1 MVPLE
6 NESLEFDD
14 GSFTADIPR
23 KRLSELFHVTQDI
36 VSQVNP
42 HVAMMIGSDSGE
54 RFSLFRASFRAISS
68 DVLQRLRFLAKLNLL
83 PAMFG
88 SVSISTTGDMMMA
101 QRYTGDVTILPR
113 VGGPRAFLNSIQ
125 NPDRPQMRSFI
136 REGMKAANVALKM
149 AHKNVSLDE
158 VEDMQDD
165 LEDMLEEADEI
176 QQITQLYDFD
186 EVYRLNFPTAQ
197 LDMIPMSDLVSAM
210 SDAFKTFQPEEVFM
224 PHPADVHT
232 DHRFVFDA
240 VSACVKWFR
249 FPSVKRV
256 LAYETLSE
264 TDFSLGTDQ
273 AFRPNVFVDIENFLS
288 EKLRAIDIYASEVS
302 EFPFPRSHEAIQ
314 SLAKLRGAAS
324 GFKSA
329 EAFELLRERS

>member
-1 MVPLE
+1 MPLE

-42 HVAMMIGSDSGE
+42 HVAMMICSDSGE

-136 REGMKAANVALKM
+136 REGMKAANKHLSHMLHLLALEQVGGIRLQPRRIRLQPVPPTVAGPPRESGH
-149 AHKNVSLDE
+149 APRR
-158 VEDMQDD
+158 
-165 LEDMLEEADEI
+165 
-176 QQITQLYDFD
+176 T
-186 EVYRLNFPTAQ
+186 R
-197 LDMIPMSDLVSAM
+197 
-210 SDAFKTFQPEEVFM
+210 
-224 PHPADVHT
+224 
-232 DHRFVFDA
+232 
-240 VSACVKWFR
+240 
-249 FPSVKRV
+249 
-256 LAYETLSE
+256 
-264 TDFSLGTDQ
+264 
-273 AFRPNVFVDIENFLS
+273 
-288 EKLRAIDIYASEVS
+288 RAA
-302 EFPFPRSHEAIQ
+302 RR
-314 SLAKLRGAAS
+314 RGALGRRGPRRQIAPPL
-324 GFKSA
+324 A
-329 EAFELLRERS
+329 AP

>member
-1 MVPLE
+1 MPLE

-136 REGMKAANVALKM
+136 REGMKAANKHLSHMLHLLALEQVGGIRLQPRRTRLRPAPPTVA
-149 AHKNVSLDE
+149 A
-158 VEDMQDD
+158 
-165 LEDMLEEADEI
+165 
-176 QQITQLYDFD
+176 
-186 EVYRLNFPTAQ
+186 
-197 LDMIPMSDLVSAM
+197 
-210 SDAFKTFQPEEVFM
+210 
-224 PHPADVHT
+224 
-232 DHRFVFDA
+232 
-240 VSACVKWFR
+240 
-249 FPSVKRV
+249 
-256 LAYETLSE
+256 
-264 TDFSLGTDQ
+264 
-273 AFRPNVFVDIENFLS
+273 
-288 EKLRAIDIYASEVS
+288 
-302 EFPFPRSHEAIQ
+302 
-314 SLAKLRGAAS
+314 
-324 GFKSA
+324 
-329 EAFELLRERS
+329 